1 MTETP
6 PAAAAL
12 TLELLKH
19 GKEVDIN
26 ILNVFL
32 AYAHT
37 SVLKVTAIPHGIR
50 LTGEMVS
57 RSACSRA
64 KMNRAHTPYHH

>member
-1 MTETP
+1 MTKIP
-6 PAAAAL
+6 PAAAAQ

-19 GKEVDIN
+19 GKEVEIN
-26 ILNVFL
+26 ILYVFL

-37 SVLKVTAIPHGIR
+37 SVLKGTAIPHRIR
-50 LTGEMVS
+50 LTGEMVL